1 MQIRLRKF
9 AFAFLACLLFSSQ
22 RPLRFSRVAHLQ
34 RLIILPYPR
43 SLVKHFFQVFFAASR
58 PFQPETLLYL
68 GVSSQIHRRSRA
80 SLFILP
86 RDFPSVNSYF
96 QKISSFFRQPFS
108 TASPQLSHSILPGF
122 LHIIHSLSTIPCSA
136 AAAAQVQDQIQQH
149 TGAAAAEPAADH
161 RPPEALSPLI
171 VLLPCAGKLLI

>member
-1 MQIRLRKF
+1 LKEFKDFLQIRLRKF

-86 RDFPSVNSYF
+86 RIIPKVKPFF
-96 QKISSFFRQPFS
+96 HFFRQKMRYFFQQPFVL
-108 TASPQLSHSILPGF
+108 AFSIKIYCIF
-122 LHIIHSLSTIPCSA
+122 IYIPYKKWA
-136 AAAAQVQDQIQQH
+136 
-149 TGAAAAEPAADH
+149 
-161 RPPEALSPLI
+161 RPL
-171 VLLPCAGKLLI
+171 